1 MNEHIASYIA
11 KRKTEIEK
19 EQHDEK
25 ASRLKE
31 LGIGEREYSDKPNVS
46 KEYPYYD
53 TERSKPYRINPGE
66 FTDEEF
72 EEAMKYAPKKES
84 PNAQKIWLA
93 IYLIWVCI
101 HLILLFWGAKR
112 WEPYNEDFLGINHNV
127 WPFSGDPLKQ
137 VYDISEF
144 IVYTIVPLIVYWV
157 IRLFKESH
165 SNK

>member
-11 KRKTEIEK
+11 KRKSEIEK
-19 EQHDEK
+19 EQHDEI

-31 LGIGEREYSDKPNVS
+31 LGIGEREYSDKSNVS

-84 PNAQKIWLA
+84 PNAQKYGLQ
-93 IYLIWVCI
+93 Y
-101 HLILLFWGAKR
+101 ILYGYAS
-112 WEPYNEDFLGINHNV
+112 I
-127 WPFSGDPLKQ
+127 
-137 VYDISEF
+137 
-144 IVYTIVPLIVYWV
+144 
-157 IRLFKESH
+157 
-165 SNK
+165 